1 MSQASQPT
9 PSDNLP
15 FTAAFIMLLMGATAM
30 GISPVFVRF
39 SEVGPFAS
47 AFWRVCLSLPVLL
60 LWAWIETA
68 RAGRRIRIKLDLP
81 ILLAGLFFAG
91 DLIFWH
97 LSLVNTTMANATLMA
112 TLAPVWVILFSKA
125 FIGEEVSR
133 KTYLGLLFCLLGA
146 FFLIGSSLRLAPDR
160 VLGDIYGFITSIFFG
175 LYFLAV
181 RVARRSRKAG
191 ELTLVSTIIT
201 TTVLLLAAI
210 LSADKMLPDTMN
222 GVYAL
227 FALGTVSHA
236 GGQGLL
242 ALALG
247 SLSAAFSS
255 LVIFMEAVVAALFG
269 WIIFGEKLAP
279 LQLAGGVFILF
290 GVWFARPA
298 KG

>member
-68 RAGRRIRIKLDLP
+68 RAGRKIRIKLDLP

-133 KTYLGLLFCLLGA
+133 KTYLGLLFC
-146 FFLIGSSLRLAPDR
+146 RLD
-160 VLGDIYGFITSIFFG
+160 G
-175 LYFLAV
+175 
-181 RVARRSRKAG
+181 
-191 ELTLVSTIIT
+191 
-201 TTVLLLAAI
+201 I
-210 LSADKMLPDTMN
+210 LDTE
-222 GVYAL
+222 
-227 FALGTVSHA
+227 
-236 GGQGLL
+236 
-242 ALALG
+242 
-247 SLSAAFSS
+247 
-255 LVIFMEAVVAALFG
+255 I
-269 WIIFGEKLAP
+269 
-279 LQLAGGVFILF
+279 
-290 GVWFARPA
+290 
-298 KG
+298 